1 MFKWIDNFLTPYQVS
16 KSNASILDRVKELEG
31 RVAKLEEENIES
43 TNLIYELMNSLD
55 AIDNRI
61 DILMSE
67 PYNLPI
73 NAEKLR

>member
-1 MFKWIDNFLTPYQVS
+1 MS
-16 KSNASILDRVKELEG
+16 KSNTSILDRVKELEG